1 MDWGWLREVSC
12 DFQKVR
18 RLSEIFFEILENKV
32 DDVKNFFEIPEI
44 FFEIFENFQN
54 FYLGILNKIGEET
67 QIT

>member
-1 MDWGWLREVSC
+1 MRIPKNFG
-12 DFQKVR
+12 DFQK
-18 RLSEIFFEILENKV
+18 FFSRFSKKKV
-32 DDVKNFFEIPEI
+32 DDVKIFFEISEI